1 MKISI
6 RMLLVFL
13 PVVAICALLIGMA
26 VLRPTQTHAA
36 GTIAHVMHPNAMP
49 EQITDGPVNLYKC
62 DNGPQ
67 SNCSVLTQL
76 NEGDSV
82 LVECQTGSAST
93 GWWSYVNA
101 PDYGDTGWVSNNYI
115 SGGPNAIPR
124 VPTACARH

>member
-13 PVVAICALLIGMA
+13 PVVAICALAIGMVSLHSVGTNA
-26 VLRPTQTHAA
+26 HA
-36 GTIAHVMHPNAMP
+36 MRPNAVP
-49 EQITDGPVNLYKC
+49 EQITDSAVNMYKC

-76 NEGDSV
+76 DEGDSI
-82 LVECQTGSAST
+82 LVQCQIGSPNS
-93 GWWSYVNA
+93 GWWSYATA

-115 SGGPNAIPR
+115 SGGPNAIFR
-124 VPTACARH
+124 VPTCAAKH